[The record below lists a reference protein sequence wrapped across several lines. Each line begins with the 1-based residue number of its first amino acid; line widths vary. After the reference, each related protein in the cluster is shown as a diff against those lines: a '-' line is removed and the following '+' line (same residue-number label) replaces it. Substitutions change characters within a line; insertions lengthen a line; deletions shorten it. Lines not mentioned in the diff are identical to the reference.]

1 MKHHATNDTRYGANL
16 DLYLP
21 IYEFLEGV
29 IHMNLLVWSWCMA

>member
-1 MKHHATNDTRYGANL
+1 MKHHATNDTRYGVHL